1 MRRHIRRARHR
12 FLKRHLW
19 KTRLVFWFGAILVG
33 FIAAVFAL
41 LGEYADLFFRKHI
54 SSTVWLPF
62 LVTPLGFVAISWLT
76 RNVFS
81 GAEGSGIPQTLISLE
96 KAGGSLCQ
104 RLLSLRVAVG
114 KVLLTV
120 FGLFVGASIGREGP
134 TVHLGAAIMY
144 SLGRYAHL
152 PSKVFERGLILAGGG
167 AGIAAAFNT
176 PLAGIVFAIEEMA
189 RSFDRR
195 NSSMMLISIILAGMT
210 AIVVHQ
216 DNYNY
221 YGSSPA
227 GMDFTTVWI
236 AVVFCGVIGG
246 LLGGIFSRV
255 LIVSSKALRVYMPKH
270 ALKIAFICG
279 LVLATL
285 GYFSDGLIYG
295 TGYIEAKQIV
305 SCSGVSTCE
314 ADMGLMYPFMKIF
327 ATMASYL
334 SGIPGGIFAP
344 SLASGAGLGSNLAV
358 FFSAEMASTVV
369 ILGMLAYFSGVVQT
383 PITAFIIVME
393 MTDNQDLVLAMMAT
407 SLLASG
413 ASKLV
418 CQKSIYVAL
427 AENFMAT
434 INIEA
439 NKK

>member
-1 MRRHIRRARHR
+1 MQRHLRRHRHR
-12 FLKRHLW
+12 FFKKHLW

-33 FIAAVFAL
+33 LVAAIFAI
-41 LGEYADLFFRKHI
+41 LGEYADHFYRDHI
-54 SSTVWLPF
+54 SSTTWLPF
-62 LVTPLGFVAISWLT
+62 VVTPFGLVLVSWLT
-76 RNVFS
+76 RNFFAGS
-81 GAEGSGIPQTLISLE
+81 EGSGIPQALISLQHT
-96 KAGGSLCQ
+96 GSSLSR
-104 RLLSLRVAVG
+104 RLLSVRVAIG

-120 FGLFVGASIGREGP
+120 LGLFCGASIGREGP

-210 AIVVHQ
+210 AIVIHQ

-227 GMDFTTVWI
+227 EMDVKMVWV
-236 AVVFCGVIGG
+236 AVLICG
-246 LLGGIFSRV
+246 LLGGVLGGTFSRV
-255 LIVSSKALRVYMPKH
+255 LIISSKALRPYMPNH

-279 LVLATL
+279 LIVAIL
-285 GYFSDGLIYG
+285 GYFSGGLIYG

-305 SCSGVSTCE
+305 SCVGVSTCD
-314 ADMGLMYPFMKIF
+314 ADVAMSYPFLKIF
-327 ATMASYL
+327 ATIASYL

-344 SLASGAGLGSNLAV
+344 SLASGAGLGSNLSML
-358 FFSAEMASTVV
+358 FSAELASTIVV
-369 ILGMLAYFSGVVQT
+369 LGMVGYFSGVVQT

-393 MTDNQDLVLAMMAT
+393 MTDNQELVLAMMAT
-407 SLLASG
+407 SLLATG
-413 ASKLV
+413 TSKLI
-418 CQKSIYVAL
+418 CNKSIYVAL
-427 AENFMAT
+427 AENFMA
-434 INIEA
+434 NL
-439 NKK
+439 KH